1 MTEEELERHRKPKR
15 QVRPTD
21 ASSQVNCAKKTTGQ
35 AIPASL
41 LQLVTFAESAACT
54 SAVPSQSA
62 PVPLKPSSFYP
73 SILHLDS
80 PSTMDQLQIE
90 QDDIEFLL
98 GVWRNRCAVTGDRLG
113 NSLDLVRWDWTKPS
127 TCDNLVL
134 LSGEAMKEYDANGK
148 SFIPDNVVAR
158 IERRLASCADP
169 NSDW

>member
-1 MTEEELERHRKPKR
+1 MHVDQGMMTEEELERHRKPKR
-15 QVRPTD
+15 QVQPTD

-73 SILHLDS
+73 STLHLDS

-90 QDDIEFLL
+90 QDDKILMEGIHDVWHGTNDTEKDDDSDAVSLYSSSEREDDDDDDLL
-98 GVWRNRCAVTGDRLG
+98 
-113 NSLDLVRWDWTKPS
+113 
-127 TCDNLVL
+127 
-134 LSGEAMKEYDANGK
+134 
-148 SFIPDNVVAR
+148 
-158 IERRLASCADP
+158 
-169 NSDW
+169 